1 MFHMEQVVTDARTY
15 GRFHPNVGQAVF
27 GAYLREKRVRES
39 FNGVYQVR
47 LAESFQG
54 NYTFMGLTSKLLLL
68 QLNNMQFRGCFRP

>member
-1 MFHMEQVVTDARTY
+1 MEARP
-15 GRFHPNVGQAVF
+15 FSSLSLPNMRCTAASVSPDS
-27 GAYLREKRVRES
+27 REKRVRES

-68 QLNNMQFRGCFRP
+68 ELKNIQFRGCFRP